1 MKKGEENMDRSIK
14 TTLLNMCMIYDETNN
29 KVLVLDKVKKEND
42 DWYGYTFPGGHV
54 ENGESLIDST
64 IREVKEETGLDV
76 FNLIPCG
83 VIDWDNADEPER
95 WLVFLYKTKAYNGEL
110 IGETKEGKVF
120 WMDKESFLDSKL
132 APNMK
137 TYMELFSKDDVNE
150 AYATWNKGGISE
162 FKLL

>member
-1 MKKGEENMDRSIK
+1 MDRTIK
-14 TTLLNMCMIYDETNN
+14 TTLLNMCMIYDEINN

-76 FNLIPCG
+76 FDLMPCG

-95 WLVFLYKTKAYNGEL
+95 WLVFLYKTKTYSGEL
-110 IGETKEGKVF
+110 ICETKEGKVF
-120 WMDKESFLDSKL
+120 WMDKEDFLASKL

-137 TYMELFSKDDVNE
+137 TYMELFSKSNVNE
-150 AYATWNKGGISE
+150 AYATWDNAGTSK